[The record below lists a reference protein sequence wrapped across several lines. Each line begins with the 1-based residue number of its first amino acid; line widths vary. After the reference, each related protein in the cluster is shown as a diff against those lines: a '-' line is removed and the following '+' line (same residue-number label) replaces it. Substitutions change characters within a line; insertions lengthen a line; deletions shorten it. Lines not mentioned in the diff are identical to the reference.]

1 MTKKAKL
8 YARIRN
14 SQKNVRF
21 ADFQSL
27 LEYFGFALVR
37 SRGSHQLYQHRD
49 VDEVM
54 NIQPMK
60 DGRAKAYQVRQFLK
74 LVEQYNL
81 SLGDNDN
88 E

>member
-1 MTKKAKL
+1 MTKKEKL

-27 LEYFGFALVR
+27 LEYFGFELVR
-37 SRGSHQLYQHRD
+37 SRGSHQLYQRPD
-49 VDEVM
+49 VDDVM

-81 SLGDNDN
+81 ALEDDSN